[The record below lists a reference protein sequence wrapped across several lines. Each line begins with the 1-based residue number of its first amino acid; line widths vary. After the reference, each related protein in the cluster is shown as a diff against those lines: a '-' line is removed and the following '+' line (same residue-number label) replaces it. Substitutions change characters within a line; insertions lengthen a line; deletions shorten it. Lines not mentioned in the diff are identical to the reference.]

1 MRTLGECLLD
11 YSVARLRALA
21 AARGIDLP
29 TNNRVQA
36 ARFLADQM
44 LRPESVAEALEILNP
59 QEREALETVQ
69 AAGGKVRADPFMR
82 RFGEIRPMGDG
93 KMLVEQPWLAPIS
106 ATERL
111 WFLGF
116 LFKAFADYADERV
129 AFLFI
134 PTDVLPLLPP
144 PRTQAG
150 LPFAPR
156 EAPAHISQA
165 RDTASLDLCTFLAY
179 LQNHQPRHV
188 QGRGLSPQDESAWR
202 RRWVWQAISPPPFG
216 GYELYRTQWLLRIAG
231 RLKLVRKVG
240 DRVKP
245 ASDAAR
251 TWLGASAAARQG
263 QIYRVW
269 AADEGWDELRR
280 ISGIRCE
287 GSGWTHDPVRTRQR
301 LLDLL
306 KGCEAGTWY
315 SLAQVARTI
324 RDYAPDFQR
333 TGGDYETW
341 YIRDVKTG
349 QYLTGFEHWDDVEGR
364 LIAQI
369 IAGPLHYL
377 GAADLGWDAAGQD
390 LRFALTEWGWGWLHG
405 SEPTSD
411 AEPSPIEI
419 DVDGNVHWR
428 ADGNLL
434 HRFQLERLAVWVRED
449 GGARYRI
456 TPGSVARILSQGVGV
471 EAVVRF
477 LTQASDDQAPE
488 GVLARIRE
496 WANRRGRIRLSR
508 AVLLEADTPE
518 MMAEIRADPD
528 IAPLLGEAIGPTCV
542 RVPESQWRRVE
553 ALLRSRGFIA

>member
-1 MRTLGECLLD
+1 MRKLGECLLD

-21 AARGIDLP
+21 SARGIDLP

-69 AAGGKVRADPFMR
+69 AAGGRVRADPFMR
-82 RFGEIRPMGDG
+82 RFGEIRLMGDG

-134 PTDVLPLLPP
+134 PTDLLPLLPP
-144 PRTQAG
+144 PRAQAG
-150 LPFAPR
+150 LPFAPQ
-156 EAPAHISQA
+156 EAPAQVWRA

-179 LQNHQPRHV
+179 LQNHRPRYV
-188 QGRGLSPQDESAWR
+188 RGRGLSPQDESAWR
-202 RRWVWQAISPPPFG
+202 RRWVWKAMSPPPFA
-216 GYELYRTQWLLRIAG
+216 GYDPYRAQWLLRIAG
-231 RLKLVRKVG
+231 RLKLVRRVG
-240 DRVKP
+240 DRLQP

-251 TWLGASAAARQG
+251 AWLSASAAARQG
-263 QIYRVW
+263 QMYRAWV
-269 AADEGWDELRR
+269 ADEGWDELRR
-280 ISGIRCE
+280 IPGIRCE
-287 GSGWTHDPVRTRQR
+287 GSGWSHDPVRTRQR

-306 KGCEAGTWY
+306 KACEAGTWY
-315 SLAQVARTI
+315 SLAQVTQTI

-349 QYLTGFEHWDDVEGR
+349 RYLTGFEHWDDVEGR
-364 LIAQI
+364 LIAQV
-369 IAGPLHYL
+369 IAGPLHFL
-377 GAADLGWDAAGQD
+377 GGVDLGRDAEGRD
-390 LRFALTEWGWGWLHG
+390 MRFALSEWGWAWLHG
-405 SEPTSD
+405 SESAPE
-411 AEPSPIEI
+411 AEPSPIA
-419 DVDGNVHWR
+419 VDADGHVRWR

-434 HRFQLERLAVWVRED
+434 HRFQLERLAMWLRED
-449 GGARYRI
+449 DGAVYRI
-456 TPGSVARILSQGVGV
+456 TPGSVARILSQGVSV

-477 LTQASDDQAPE
+477 LTQASAGQAPD
-488 GVLARIRE
+488 GVLARVRE
-496 WANRRGRIRLSR
+496 WANRRGRVRLSR

-518 MMAEIRADPD
+518 MMAEMRADPD
-528 IAPLLGEAIGPTCV
+528 IAPLLGEAISPTCA
-542 RVPESQWRRVE
+542 RVPEGQWRRAE
-553 ALLRSRGFIA
+553 ALLRSKGFIG

>member
-1 MRTLGECLLD
+1 MRKLADCLLD

-36 ARFLADQM
+36 AHFLAEQM

-69 AAGGKVRADPFMR
+69 AAGGKVRADPFVR

-144 PRTQAG
+144 PRAQAG

-156 EAPAHISQA
+156 EAPAQVWRA

-179 LQNHQPRHV
+179 LQNHHPRYV
-188 QGRGLSPQDESAWR
+188 RGRGLSPQDESAWR
-202 RRWVWQAISPPPFG
+202 RRWVWKAMSPPPFV
-216 GYELYRTQWLLRIAG
+216 GYEPYRAQWLLRVAG
-231 RLKLVRKVG
+231 RLKLVRKVD

-251 TWLGASAAARQG
+251 AWLGATTMARQG
-263 QIYRVW
+263 QMW
-269 AADEGWDELRR
+269 LAWMADDGWDELRR
-280 ISGIRCE
+280 IPGIRCE
-287 GSGWTHDPVRTRQR
+287 GSGWSHDPVRTRQR

-306 KGCEAGTWY
+306 KACEAGTWY
-315 SLAQVARTI
+315 SLKQVAQTI

-333 TGGDYETW
+333 TGGDYESW

-349 QYLTGFEHWDDVEGR
+349 QYLTGFEHWDEVEGR
-364 LIAQI
+364 LIAQV
-369 IAGPLHYL
+369 IAGPMHYL
-377 GAADLGWDAAGQD
+377 GAVDLGWDAQGQD
-390 LRFALTEWGWGWLHG
+390 VLFRVTEWGWAWMHG
-405 SEPTSD
+405 GD
-411 AEPSPIEI
+411 AEPTAEFAPIE
-419 DVDGNVHWR
+419 VTADGRVHWP

-434 HRFQLERLAVWVRED
+434 HRFHLERFAAWVSDDD
-449 GGARYRI
+449 GAIYQI
-456 TPGSVARILSQGVGV
+456 TPGSLARILGQGVDS
-471 EAVVRF
+471 EAVARF
-477 LTQASDDQAPE
+477 LTQASAGQVPDA
-488 GVLARIRE
+488 VLTRIRE
-496 WANRRGRIRLSR
+496 WASRRGRARMTR
-508 AVLLEADTPE
+508 AVLLEADSPE
-518 MMAEIRADPD
+518 VLAEIRADPEVG
-528 IAPLLGEAIGPTCV
+528 PLLGDAVGPACV
-542 RVPESQWRRVE
+542 RVPEAHLRRVE
-553 ALLRSRGFIA
+553 ALLRSKGFIT